1 MTTKKPTKK
10 EMFARILAKT
20 TDVEERKFLEH
31 EIELLENKG
40 KSKEGKLSPEQ
51 EANEKLKKDILEGLD
66 GSMTISAM
74 IKNIPACEGLST
86 SKVSAVI
93 RQMKLSGDVI
103 REEIKGVAY
112 FKKA

>member
-1 MTTKKPTKK
+1 MTNKKPTKK

-20 TDVEERKFLEH
+20 TNADERAFLEH

-40 KSKEGKLSPEQ
+40 KSKDGKLTPAQAE
-51 EANEKLKKDILEGLD
+51 NEKLRKAILEGMD
-66 GSMTISAM
+66 GSMTITAM
-74 IKNIPACEGLST
+74 TKMIPECNGLST

-93 RQMKLSGDVI
+93 RPLIGNEII

-112 FKKA
+112 FKRA

>member
-1 MTTKKPTKK
+1 MTNKKPTKK

-20 TDVEERKFLEH
+20 VDAEERKFLEH

-40 KSKEGKLSPEQ
+40 KSKDGKLTPTQ
-51 EANEKLKKDILEGLD
+51 EENLKLRDAILEGME

-74 IKNIPACEGLST
+74 IKMIPACKDLST

-93 RQMKLSGDVI
+93 RPLIGNEII

>member
-1 MTTKKPTKK
+1 MTNKKPTKK

-20 TDVEERKFLEH
+20 TNADERAFLEH

-40 KSKEGKLSPEQ
+40 KSKDGKLTPAQAE
-51 EANEKLKKDILEGLD
+51 NEKLRKAILEGMD

-74 IKNIPACEGLST
+74 IKMIPECKELST

-93 RQMKLSGDVI
+93 RPLIGNEIV

-112 FKKA
+112 FKRA

>member
-1 MTTKKPTKK
+1 MTNKKPTKK

-20 TDVEERKFLEH
+20 TDVAEREFLAH

-40 KSKEGKLSPEQ
+40 KSKDGKLSPAQ
-51 EANEKLKKDILEGLD
+51 EANAKLAQAILDGME

-74 IKNIPACEGLST
+74 IKMIPECKDLST
-86 SKVSAVI
+86 SKVSAIVRI
-93 RQMKLSGDVI
+93 LKAEGSVI